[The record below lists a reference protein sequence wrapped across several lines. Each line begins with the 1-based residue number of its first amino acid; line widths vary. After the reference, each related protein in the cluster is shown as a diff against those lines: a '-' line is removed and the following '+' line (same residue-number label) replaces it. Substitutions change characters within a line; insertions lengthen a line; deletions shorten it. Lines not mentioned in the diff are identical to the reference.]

1 MIYFAI
7 GSLLAMA
14 VALGFLMSTSDES
27 NGTTPPSSAPLI
39 KSAKKLGALKMPT
52 LYRYTKDLSLL
63 ASRGELDPVVGRD
76 TEIRRVIQI
85 LSRRTKNNPILIGEA
100 GVGKTAIVEGLA
112 QTLLS
117 NIWQEPLS
125 SKRVLSLD
133 LSSLLAG
140 TKFRGE
146 FEKRLKAVSN
156 EIVAAERQIIL
167 FIDEIHTLANAGEA
181 TGGIGAADTLKP
193 SLARGELQVVG
204 ATTPKE
210 FISNIKHDSTL
221 ARRFQPVMINEP
233 TQKQAIMIL
242 EALKPRYSAY
252 HGVIITREAI
262 AKAVQLS
269 ARNIKG
275 RRLPDK
281 AIDVMD
287 EAASLVK
294 MNAVMDPTK
303 KGKPTVLPKDV
314 ESVIN
319 DWAKATI

>member
-1 MIYFAI
+1 MIYLAI
-7 GSLLAMA
+7 GLLLVFA
-14 VALGFLMSTSDES
+14 VAIGFLMSSSE
-27 NGTTPPSSAPLI
+27 GTATAKSTAVPLI
-39 KSAKKLGALKMPT
+39 ASSKKFGTLKMPT

-63 ASRGELDPVVGRD
+63 ASKGELDPVVGRD
-76 TEIRRVIQI
+76 KEIRRVIQI

-100 GVGKTAIVEGLA
+100 GVGKTAIIEGLA

-117 NIWQEPLS
+117 TIWDDSLS

-181 TGGIGAADTLKP
+181 TGGIGAADILKP
-193 SLARGELQVVG
+193 SLARGELQVAG

-210 FISNIKHDSTL
+210 FSTHIKFDTTL
-221 ARRFQPVMINEP
+221 ARRFQPVLIKEP
-233 TQKQAIMIL
+233 TIKQAITIL
-242 EALKPRYSAY
+242 EALKPRYSTY
-252 HGVIITREAI
+252 HSVHITSEAI
-262 AKAVQLS
+262 NKAVTLS
-269 ARNIKG
+269 AKMIKG

-281 AIDVMD
+281 AIDVID
-287 EAASLVK
+287 EAASLAK
-294 MNAVMDPTK
+294 MEAVMTPKNSAPKVT
-303 KGKPTVLPKDV
+303 PKDV
-314 ESVIN
+314 EAVLR
-319 DWAKATI
+319 DWKSSEI